1 MQGSDCQV
9 AVSQGSPQGGG
20 GGGLSGGLSFP
31 SELESRSGGG
41 PTVLVS
47 QTLQLSRGFAEN
59 GEKTRALS
67 W

>member
-20 GGGLSGGLSFP
+20 GGSFRGAVFP
-31 SELESRSGGG
+31 LRTRESVGGG